1 MKATADIPIPTVHTK
16 SLSEYAADLA
26 RSGTRIVSGAPG
38 TFWATHESAAL
49 VRRPIFLLTLPTTH
63 EVHHALWR
71 GRAAI
76 ASYLQE
82 PDERHPANAWLYLCT
97 DHSYSLERLSSATR
111 RNVRRGLGELAIMP
125 LAAAELLAH
134 GADAFCDTRRRAGLS
149 DGTPDVFRRLYAA
162 YARLPEYAFLGA
174 WKDDQLAAFLTIT
187 EVEDWVEIGDCS
199 MDALLQYRPN
209 DTLLYCALYHY
220 LVERGC
226 RLASFGVST
235 IQSTNDD
242 AGLHR
247 FKLKLG
253 FEAVPVHRAFVP
265 HPFLRP
271 FTNRATL
278 WGVNAALRF
287 RPGNRRLRKVGG
299 ALVYY
304 LSNQRHMGLAGRDQ
318 R

>member
-1 MKATADIPIPTVHTK
+1 MKADVEIPTPTTHTK
-16 SLSEYAADLA
+16 SLSEYAADLV

-49 VRRPIFLLTLPTTH
+49 MRRPIFLLTRPSTH
-63 EVHHALWR
+63 EVHHALWS

-97 DHSYSLERLSSATR
+97 DHSYSLENLGSATR
-111 RNVRRGLGELAIMP
+111 RNVRRGLGELAIAP
-125 LAAAELLAH
+125 LTAEDVLAH

-149 DGTPDVFRRLYAA
+149 DGTPEVFRRLYAA

-174 WKDDQLAAFLTIT
+174 WKDGQLAAFLTIT

-209 DTLLYCALYHY
+209 DTLLYCALSHY

-226 RLASFGVST
+226 RVASFGVST

-299 ALVYY
+299 ALVYF
-304 LSNQRHMGLAGRDQ
+304 LSNRRNMDIAERDE